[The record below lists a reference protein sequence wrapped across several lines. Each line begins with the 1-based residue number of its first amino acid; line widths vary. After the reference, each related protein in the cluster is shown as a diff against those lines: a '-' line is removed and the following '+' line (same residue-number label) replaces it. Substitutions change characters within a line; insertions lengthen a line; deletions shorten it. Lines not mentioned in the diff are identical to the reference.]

1 MMRSILLLAGCL
13 VVLMP
18 GLPLGPALAGEGTG
32 DRPMAI
38 VTDCSYTAGLN
49 ETSETALALALYC
62 ATQKAVDLSADRLA
76 DAGLLMVDAD
86 RRMEIFC
93 LVADAIQPEL
103 LEKSVDEK
111 TLTYTVRI
119 KSSLSLTDFVKAEIR
134 NDTLE
139 KEETNFSLKEEL
151 EPVVDPAIAPAL
163 ELSRAYRY
171 IRNRHWRMAIIYM
184 DHLEKKY
191 PRWGALYMA
200 KAAAYLGLHEQQ
212 RAILALTSACD
223 LGVKDACLKMH
234 ALDLPE

>member
-18 GLPLGPALAGEGTG
+18 GLHSGPALAGEGTG

-62 ATQKAVDLSADRLA
+62 AKQEAVAMSADRLTNE
-76 DAGLLMVDAD
+76 GLLRGDAD
-86 RRMEIFC
+86 RKMEIFC
-93 LVADAIQPEL
+93 LVADDLQPEL
-103 LEKSVDEK
+103 LEKSVDDQ
-111 TLTYTVRI
+111 TRTYTVKI
-119 KSSLSLTDFVKAEIR
+119 KSSLSLTDFVKAGIR

-151 EPVVDPAIAPAL
+151 EPVVDPAISPAL

-191 PRWGALYMA
+191 PRWGVLYMA

-223 LGVKDACLKMH
+223 LGVKDACLKIH
-234 ALDLPE
+234 ALDSPE